1 MIQQSISF
9 YGTTIG
15 KKAVMAFT
23 GAMMVGFVLIHL
35 LGNLQ
40 VFAGAERVNH
50 YSALLHAAPTLLWSA
65 RAVLGLA
72 LLTHILTGA
81 LLILA
86 GLRGRSQGY
95 ALRRF
100 QTATYA
106 SRTMRWTGP
115 LMAVFI
121 SYHLL
126 HNTIG
131 VIHPAFAPGDIY
143 QNVVLGLTSVP
154 DAAAYVLAMLLLGLH
169 LKHGLWSLM
178 QTLGLNSARS
188 DRLLRGISA
197 IVALLVIAGFITIP
211 LAVLAGLLS

>member
-1 MIQQSISF
+1 MTQQALRF
-9 YGTTIG
+9 YGTSIG
-15 KKAVMAFT
+15 KKAVMALT

-50 YSALLHAAPTLLWSA
+50 YSALLHASPMLLWGA

-72 LLTHILTGA
+72 LLTHLLTGA

-86 GLRGRSQGY
+86 GLRGRPQGY
-95 ALRRF
+95 ALQRF

-106 SRTMRWTGP
+106 SRFMRWTGP

-121 SYHLL
+121 GYHLL

-131 VIHPAFAPGDIY
+131 VIHPGFTPGDIY
-143 QNVVLGLTSVP
+143 QNVVLGLRSAP
-154 DAAAYVLAMLLLGLH
+154 DAATYILAMLLLGMH

-178 QTLGLNSARS
+178 QTLGLNNSRS
-188 DRLLRGISA
+188 DRLLRGLA
-197 IVALLVIAGFITIP
+197 AAMALLVIAGFIAIP
-211 LAVLAGLLS
+211 VAVLTGLLS